1 MTAGVEANSRSPSL
15 GAFLRSELA
24 ARPGRLAAVARIT
37 VCSTIIVVLWMLFR
51 LPLASYAALIVI
63 FASQAEAASTLM
75 VAIAGSLAVTVAV
88 AFTLVLFAADAPEP
102 ALRLPLI
109 APAALLGLFLSPHI
123 AVGPNAFLTSLLPV
137 P

>member
-51 LPLASYAALIVI
+51 LPLASYAALIVF

-75 VAIAGSLAVTVAV
+75 VAIAGSLAVTVTVRFSLAPI
-88 AFTLVLFAADAPEP
+88 AAGAAEP
-102 ALRLPLI
+102 ALPPALTRFASYIGTVVTRGLPRC
-109 APAALLGLFLSPHI
+109 AAAAS
-123 AVGPNAFLTSLLPV
+123 T
-137 P
+137 